1 MNKRNNICTF
11 WNAKGSRAIVASHT
25 HAYSA
30 FSARLG
36 AVYLRLTLQKR
47 DNNEVRKLG
56 CDPVPQNQIPWIR
69 SSGSYLSG
77 HSCRW
82 MPLEWAKCA
91 WPVFR
96 VAEKSKWDLAINRS
110 SNGSCQ
116 NHLWTEFSDIGRF
129 FLVFTKKYSRSITPC
144 TKQFLVSILNI
155 ILFDTPM
162 ENKFRNDKIIIIFIV
177 ILEFLF
183 WEYCILIYLLFQT

>member
-1 MNKRNNICTF
+1 MYVLKHKRIACHRRKSYARILF
-11 WNAKGSRAIVASHT
+11 
-25 HAYSA
+25 A
-30 FSARLG
+30 FSAWLR

-56 CDPVPQNQIPWIR
+56 CDPVPQNQIPGIR

-96 VAEKSKWDLAINRS
+96 VEEKSKWDLAINRS

-116 NHLWTEFSDIGRF
+116 NHLWTEFSDIERF
-129 FLVFTKKYSRSITPC
+129 FTKTFSRSITPVLQTMYETIFC
-144 TKQFLVSILNI
+144 VDLEYNINI
-155 ILFDTPM
+155 ILIFDR
-162 ENKFRNDKIIIIFIV
+162 K
-177 ILEFLF
+177 
-183 WEYCILIYLLFQT
+183 

>member
-1 MNKRNNICTF
+1 MYVLKRKRIACHRRKSYARILF
-11 WNAKGSRAIVASHT
+11 
-25 HAYSA
+25 A
-30 FSARLG
+30 FSARLR

-56 CDPVPQNQIPWIR
+56 CDPVPQNQIPGIR

-96 VAEKSKWDLAINRS
+96 VEEKSKWDLAINRS
-110 SNGSCQ
+110 SKSDRVKIICEPNSPIS
-116 NHLWTEFSDIGRF
+116 NDFSQKH
-129 FLVFTKKYSRSITPC
+129 FLVQSPPYCKRC
-144 TKQFLVSILNI
+144 MKQFFVSILNI
-155 ILFDTPM
+155 IL
-162 ENKFRNDKIIIIFIV
+162 I
-177 ILEFLF
+177 
-183 WEYCILIYLLFQT
+183 